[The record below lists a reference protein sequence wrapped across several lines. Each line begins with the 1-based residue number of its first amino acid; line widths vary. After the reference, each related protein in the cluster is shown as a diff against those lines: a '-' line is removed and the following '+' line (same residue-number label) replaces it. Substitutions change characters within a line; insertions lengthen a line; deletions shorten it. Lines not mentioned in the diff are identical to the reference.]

1 MARARGALFLVAIVA
16 APLAWSD
23 VYTWTDDQGRVQY
36 SDHPPKNFKGP
47 VRRMEVDEPP
57 AVPLAAPKPAAA
69 EKAIPAKATDAPK
82 APPDM
87 ATKRRAERA
96 RLQHDLDVARD
107 KLDAARKALA
117 EHQEPQGDERQ
128 VIQRPGG
135 DPKKA
140 LMPGNVQISARSN
153 CREVQNDGKKSV
165 VCPVS
170 TPNEAYY
177 EHIAKLEEAVK
188 KAEDEVADAERAYR
202 RGVD

>member
-1 MARARGALFLVAIVA
+1 MRRAPAAVLMLAIVA

-23 VYTWTDDQGRVQY
+23 VYTWTDDTGRVQY
-36 SDHPPKNFKGP
+36 SDHPPKNFTGP

-57 AVPLAAPKPAAA
+57 PVPVAAPKPAPAD
-69 EKAIPAKATDAPK
+69 KAVPAKGEAAK

-87 ATKRRAERA
+87 ASKRRAERE
-96 RLQHDLDVARD
+96 RLQHNLDLARE
-107 KLDAARKALA
+107 KLAAARQALA

-128 VIQRPGG
+128 MIQRPGG

-153 CREVQNDGKKSV
+153 CRTVVNDKKKSV

-170 TPNEAYY
+170 TPTEAYY
-177 EHIAKLEEAVK
+177 EHIAKLEQAVK
-188 KAEDEVADAERAYR
+188 EAEEEVADAERAYR